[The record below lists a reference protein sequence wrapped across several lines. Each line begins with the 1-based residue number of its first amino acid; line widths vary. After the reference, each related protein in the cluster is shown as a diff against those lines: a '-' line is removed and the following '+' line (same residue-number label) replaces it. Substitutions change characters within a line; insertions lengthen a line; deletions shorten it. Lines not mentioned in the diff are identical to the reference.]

1 MAERND
7 MRGVPATS
15 PKRRAKPKATWNKN
29 KHTNRAENGAR
40 NEAGRVMAMSLG
52 EGRSWAMSK

>member
-15 PKRRAKPKATWNKN
+15 PKRRANPKATWNKN

-40 NEAGRVMAMSLG
+40 NEAGRVTAMSLG
-52 EGRSWAMSK
+52 EGRSWATAK